1 MILHTHTHIYRHLA
15 SAQFKFSPKPELN
28 PVIPL
33 IIVTHTITQLH
44 FGGTSD
50 IMRCV
55 CVYGFVCVL
64 MHMYYTCFTHVLYA
78 HVSIMCFDIIK
89 ISNLLYACII
99 PPLSLSLSLS
109 LSLCAACI
117 IPPVSVCVCVCV
129 CACCVCKWDT
139 HFSRFLK
146 TLQNDTSRY
155 KC

>member
-1 MILHTHTHIYRHLA
+1 MLIVSSYTHIYMHLA
-15 SAQFKFSPKPELN
+15 NAQFKFSPKPELN
-28 PVIPL
+28 PAIPL

-64 MHMYYTCFTHVLYA
+64 MHMYYTCFTHVLYV

-89 ISNLLYACII
+89 ISNLLH
-99 PPLSLSLSLS
+99 S
-109 LSLCAACI
+109 CI
-117 IPPVSVCVCVCV
+117 IPPVSLCVCVCMLY
-129 CACCVCKWDT
+129 KWDT
-139 HFSRFLK
+139 HFFRFLK
-146 TLQNDTSRY
+146 TLQSDTSRY